1 MKAKACKVA
10 YAHAH
15 MKRQEGDKEGKV
27 KVQSIYVR
35 HVIRLRTPR
44 YKVTYV
50 MLNVK
55 PTKQKKMVVW
65 RAVCFNNNVCI
76 YIGVSWCEYTDIAC
90 TCNDRLM
97 Q

>member
-15 MKRQEGDKEGKV
+15 MKRQGDKEGKV
-27 KVQSIYVR
+27 KVQSLPWLHYVR

-50 MLNVK
+50 ML
-55 PTKQKKMVVW
+55 
-65 RAVCFNNNVCI
+65 
-76 YIGVSWCEYTDIAC
+76 
-90 TCNDRLM
+90 
-97 Q
+97 